1 MKQRAISAVIFVVAM
16 LGGVFGGA
24 TAFYILFALITAGCL
39 WEFNGL
45 LFSREN
51 NHLLFRK
58 ITGTLLGLLPFL
70 VFGSKIFTLFLR
82 MPSGAHFSPY
92 LFVADLSD
100 NISPILMSVI
110 LLLLLVF
117 LLFIVE
123 LFLHSDKPFTNIG
136 HYLVGVVYLGVP
148 FSLLISISYWHDNY
162 APFRVFGL
170 LFLTWTNDTMAYVV
184 GSKIGKTPFFSRI
197 SPNKT
202 WEGTMGGMVCT
213 FIVAYLFS
221 LWLTD
226 FALQEWML
234 QAAMV
239 AIFGTLGD
247 LVESMFK
254 RSIQVKDSGSILPGH
269 GGFLDRFDSFIFALP
284 FVWLALML
292 LEG

>member
-1 MKQRAISAVIFVVAM
+1 MRQRVISAVIFVVAM

-45 LFSREN
+45 LFSQEN
-51 NHLLFRK
+51 NHLMFRK
-58 ITGTLLGLLPFL
+58 VVGTILGLLPFL
-70 VFGSKIFTLFLR
+70 VFGSKIFNLFLPL
-82 MPSGAHFSPY
+82 PSGVEFKPY
-92 LFVADLSD
+92 LFVAELSD

-117 LLFIVE
+117 VLFIVE
-123 LFLHSDKPFTNIG
+123 LFLQSDKPFTNIG
-136 HYLVGVVYLGVP
+136 HYIVGVIYLGVP

-170 LFLTWTNDTMAYVV
+170 LFLNWTNDTMAYAI
-184 GSKIGKTPFFSRI
+184 GSQIGKTPFFSRI

-202 WEGTMGGMVCT
+202 WEGTIGGMVCT
-213 FIVAYLFS
+213 FIVAYIFS
-221 LWLTD
+221 FILTD
-226 FALQEWML
+226 FALKEWL
-234 QAAMV
+234 VQAAMV
-239 AIFGTLGD
+239 AIFGTIGD

-254 RSIQVKDSGSILPGH
+254 RSIHVKDSGSILPGH

-284 FVWLALML
+284 FVWLGLML